1 MKCDTNDKERS
12 DETEK
17 SSRRCKRASTLYAI
31 TSPLGPVHPANDNET
46 LNMDDKA
53 YESFGWFPRII
64 IYFVIMTARGL
75 LISVSSVFVSFC
87 RILCLLV
94 DNTKYWWLITEYYV
108 LHS

>member
-17 SSRRCKRASTLYAI
+17 AVVDVSEQVLCMRSQVRW
-31 TSPLGPVHPANDNET
+31 ANDNET